1 MDDVEFI
8 PAFHGDGTA
17 HHGVTGHFFQEVGA
31 IFPGKF
37 VFLTVLDAEILH
49 LPAAFLLHDGTE
61 LLRIDIRE
69 HIGADMDEFYLVQ
82 EILDRGGN
90 RIHRHVA
97 RINDGGRFGIFVT
110 RGRRHHEQGLHP
122 VVCQAF
128 DDTVAGRPE
137 SSGDMRRELPTKHQH
152 SHFISSL

>member
-1 MDDVEFI
+1 MSR
-8 PAFHGDGTA
+8 
-17 HHGVTGHFFQEVGA
+17 
-31 IFPGKF
+31 

-49 LPAAFLLHDGTE
+49 LPAAFLLHNGTE

-69 HIGADMDEFYLVQ
+69 HIGADMDEFNLVQ

-110 RGRRHHEQGLHP
+110 RGRRHHKQGFHP